1 MELPIEAVPVEL
13 PLLVVVPVLAL
24 QVLPFL
30 HSLSVQAA
38 AEQKYFVFRT
48 CKNNQTC
55 KLGAM
60 NILNHTK
67 DGALLSAHAHERP

>member
-1 MELPIEAVPVEL
+1 MMKLPIEAVPVEL

-38 AEQKYFVFRT
+38 AERKYFVFRT
-48 CKNNQTC
+48 CKNNQAC
-55 KLGAM
+55 KLGAI

-67 DGALLSAHAHERP
+67 YSALMSAHERP